1 MLVLSNI
8 DHIASLLEQVDIKYE
23 RDENVLMM
31 RWKTDH
37 FDDLKIKIAANKDE
51 SWTYIVAPFTNFYQV
66 EETKRMK
73 LAYEM
78 LKESWKA
85 NGVKFAIDDD
95 DDIIVIAETND
106 TDLTADEVK
115 TLVSHVVHACDTL
128 WGIYPE

>member
-1 MLVLSNI
+1 VLVLSNI
-8 DHIASLLEQVDIKYE
+8 DHIASLLDKIDIKYE

-37 FDDLKIKIAANKDE
+37 FDDLKIKIAANKDA

-106 TDLTADEVK
+106 TDLTADEIK